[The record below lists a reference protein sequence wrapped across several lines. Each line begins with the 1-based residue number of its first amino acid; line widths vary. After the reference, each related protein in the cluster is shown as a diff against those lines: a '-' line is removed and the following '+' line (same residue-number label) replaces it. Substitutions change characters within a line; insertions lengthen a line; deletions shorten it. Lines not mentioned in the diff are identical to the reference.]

1 MYRCLEG
8 GAFGGSR
15 LRIARIGGGG
25 WCLLVVGGTGCL
37 VGLCRVGR
45 RGGDFGDVLG
55 AVSYTHLDVYKRQAF
70 DIIKHSL
77 LNSDLF

>member
-25 WCLLVVGGTGCL
+25 WCLLVAEGWGFWGSVGGVRCHFIVSL
-37 VGLCRVGR
+37 PE
-45 RGGDFGDVLG
+45 G
-55 AVSYTHLDVYKRQAF
+55 AW
-70 DIIKHSL
+70 
-77 LNSDLF
+77 

>member
-25 WCLLVVGGTGCL
+25 WCLLVVGGDWMFSWIVSGGAEGWGFWGC
-37 VGLCRVGR
+37 VGGVRFHFIVSLPE
-45 RGGDFGDVLG
+45 G
-55 AVSYTHLDVYKRQAF
+55 AW
-70 DIIKHSL
+70 
-77 LNSDLF
+77 

>member
-37 VGLCRVGR
+37 VGLCRAVR
-45 RGGDFGDVLG
+45 RGGAFGALMRVFGSILLSVCRRGPGRRPGLG
-55 AVSYTHLDVYKRQAF
+55 
-70 DIIKHSL
+70 
-77 LNSDLF
+77 

>member
-45 RGGDFGDVLG
+45 RGRDFGDVLG
-55 AVSYTHLDVYKRQAF
+55 VVGA
-70 DIIKHSL
+70 IL
-77 LNSDLF
+77 LLVCRKAPGRRPGLG